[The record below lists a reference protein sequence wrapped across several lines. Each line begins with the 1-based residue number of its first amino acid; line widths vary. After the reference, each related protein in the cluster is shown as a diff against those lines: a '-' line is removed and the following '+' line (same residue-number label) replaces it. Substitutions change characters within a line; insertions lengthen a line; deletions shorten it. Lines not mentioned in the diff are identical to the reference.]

1 MRLFTFWQG
10 ITWRD
15 IAATS
20 LPLFV
25 TVAVAIFIAVH
36 FLKPAPPTQLTMA
49 GGPEGSAFLRAAEK
63 YKSIL
68 ARSGVTLKILPS
80 EGSADNLNRLTDPD
94 VDVDI
99 GLVQGG
105 LAATAET
112 DELVSLGSVF
122 YEPLFVFYRNPTPIQ
137 RLSELRG
144 RRIAIGHEGSGT
156 HALAQ
161 ALLKANGIEAR
172 NDPQLTDLGGATVAQ
187 ALIDGRIDAAFLM
200 SDSSVTENIRD
211 LLHAPHVRLFSV
223 TQPDAYLRNFRYLAK
238 LDLGAGTFD
247 LGANIPPEPVSLLA
261 PTVELL
267 ARSGLHPALSDLLI
281 EAAREVHGHAG
292 LLRTT
297 GEFPAPLEH
306 EYTISDDAARYY
318 KSGKSFSYR
327 YLPFWLAT
335 IVDRIVVVLIPT
347 LLLLIPTLRLL
358 PALYSWRI
366 RRRIHRRYA
375 ELMALERLTLAAS
388 TEAER
393 KPLRER
399 LEEIDERVITLKI
412 PAAFADQVYVLRE
425 HIKFVRER
433 LAGNAAAPPVAP

>member
-1 MRLFTFWQG
+1 MRLLTFLQG

-20 LPLFV
+20 TPLFV
-25 TVAVAIFIAVH
+25 TLLAAAAIAVH
-36 FLKPAPPTQLTMA
+36 FLKPAPPTTLTMA
-49 GGPEGSAFLRAAEK
+49 GGPDGSAFRRAADK
-63 YKSIL
+63 YQTIL
-68 ARSGVTLKILPS
+68 ARSGVTLTVLPS

-94 VDVDI
+94 VDVDVA
-99 GLVQGG
+99 LVQGG
-105 LAATAET
+105 LADTAET
-112 DELVSLGSVF
+112 DELVSLGSLF
-122 YEPLFVFYRNPTPIQ
+122 YEPLFVFYRSASPIH

-156 HALAQ
+156 HALAR
-161 ALLKANGIEAR
+161 ALLKANGVEPR
-172 NDPQLTDLGGATVAQ
+172 NDPALTDLGGDAVAR
-187 ALIDGRIDAAFLM
+187 ALIDGRIDAAFMM
-200 SDSSVTENIRD
+200 SDSSVTENIRE
-211 LLHAPHVRLFSV
+211 LLHAPGIRLFSV

-238 LDLGAGTFD
+238 LELGPGTFD
-247 LGANIPPEPVSLLA
+247 LGANIPPEPVTLLA
-261 PTVELL
+261 PTVELI

-292 LLRTT
+292 LLRTA

-306 EYTISDDAARYY
+306 EYAISDDAARYY

-335 IVDRIVVVLIPT
+335 IVDRIIVVLIPA
-347 LLLLIPTLRLL
+347 LLLLIPSLRLL
-358 PALYSWRI
+358 PSIYSWRI

-375 ELMALERLTLAAS
+375 ELMALERLTLAA
-388 TEAER
+388 TTDAQR
-393 KPLRER
+393 QPLRQR
-399 LEEIDERVITLKI
+399 LEEIDKGVITLKI

-433 LAGNAAAPPVAP
+433 LAAGSAADPV